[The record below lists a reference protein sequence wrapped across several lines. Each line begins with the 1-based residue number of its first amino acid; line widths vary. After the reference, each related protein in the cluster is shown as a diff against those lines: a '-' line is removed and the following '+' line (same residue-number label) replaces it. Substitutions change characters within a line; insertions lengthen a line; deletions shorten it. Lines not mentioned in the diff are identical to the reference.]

1 MHFKAFAR
9 SLEEQGVD
17 LKKVNISK
25 SVRFDPTAF
34 ATSRFDGLLR

>member
-25 SVRFDPTAF
+25 SVRYFLCCNCNVP
-34 ATSRFDGLLR
+34 LW